1 MRMPSGFLCRDFLRP
16 GFFLT
21 VLLIPLA
28 AQSQDRAPA
37 RPPVAAVKPV
47 TDDYFGTKIT
57 DPYRWMEAGASDP
70 EFLAYLKAQND
81 YTRSTL
87 APLAGQR
94 NKLLARLEE
103 LDNAVP
109 LVSSPTRGGDYIFFL
124 QTNPGAR
131 TGSLMV
137 RDSSGTTRTLFN
149 PERFTEKDV
158 HAAIDYFT
166 PSDDGTL
173 VIV

>member
-1 MRMPSGFLCRDFLRP
+1 MPSGFLCRDFLRP

-109 LVSSPTRGGDYIFFL
+109 LVSSPTRGG
-124 QTNPGAR
+124 AR
-131 TGSLMV
+131 RRLRSTCAPPSRRTAANSSSRWCGS
-137 RDSSGTTRTLFN
+137 
-149 PERFTEKDV
+149 P
-158 HAAIDYFT
+158 
-166 PSDDGTL
+166 PS
-173 VIV
+173 